1 MGARRHY
8 WAIALVLILGIVLS
22 ACAIP
27 QVNAEDRLYLDL
39 SLEYL
44 DELQLPKQNF
54 EDTPVGGLSAI
65 TYDRASDRLYALS
78 DDRGNGSPPRFYT
91 IQVVL
96 NQTEPT
102 HPRID
107 DVVVEGMTP
116 LLTESGDP
124 FPSGIV
130 DPEGI
135 ALSPQQTVIISSEGV
150 ARDSIPPF
158 IDEFDVTTGQR
169 LQSFP
174 IPNRYVPETGK
185 GESKGVQDNRG
196 FEALTLSAAGMG
208 IGRVEPFRVFAA
220 VEEPLQQDL
229 QEESSDVEFA
239 SSAPFMPGRMLHYVV
254 SDDQAT
260 LIAEHLYPIEPRPFG
275 AANNGLVELLSIDQA
290 GHFLSLERSFGV
302 LGVGAKIFQVAIANA
317 TDTSQIE
324 AFETNINTTQ
334 PVYKR
339 LILDLSELDIYLDN
353 LEGMT
358 LGPQL
363 ADGSQSL
370 ILVSDDNFNENQV
383 TQWLLFKMF

>member
-27 QVNAEDRLYLDL
+27 QVNAEGRLYLDL

-107 DVVVEGMTP
+107 DVIVEGITA

-124 FPSGIV
+124 FPPGIV

-169 LQSFP
+169 LQSFT

-290 GHFLSLERSFGV
+290 GPFLSLERSFGV

-324 AFETNINTTQ
+324 VFETNINTTQ

-339 LILDLSELDIYLDN
+339 LVLDLSELDIYLDN

-358 LGPQL
+358 LGPRL

>member
-1 MGARRHY
+1 MGARRNR
-8 WAIALVLILGIVLS
+8 WAIALVLIVGLVLS

-44 DELQLPKQNF
+44 DEFQLPKQRF
-54 EDTPVGGLSAI
+54 EGTPVGGLSAI
-65 TYDRASDRLYALS
+65 TYDRAGDRFYALS

-91 IQVVL
+91 VHLVL
-96 NQTEPT
+96 NQTESA
-102 HPRID
+102 HPHID
-107 DVVVEGMTP
+107 DVIVEEVTP
-116 LLTESGDP
+116 ILAASGAP

-150 ARDSIPPF
+150 ARDGIPPF
-158 IDEFDVTTGQR
+158 IEEFDVTTGER

-174 IPNRYVPETGK
+174 IPNRYVPETSEGV
-185 GESKGVQDNRG
+185 SKGVQDNRG

-229 QEESSDVEFA
+229 QEESSDDEST

-324 AFETNINTTQ
+324 AFDTNINTIQ

-339 LILDLSELDIYLDN
+339 LILDLSELGMYLDN

-370 ILVSDDNFNENQV
+370 ILVSDDNFNESQV
-383 TQWLLFKMF
+383 TQWLLFKML